1 MDFKEMLKDDLNEVF
16 FSDDEFTTEL
26 IIDKDIKNPILCY
39 FDTNTELI
47 FDSVTEFGES
57 AATVPSVLMKKVDA
71 DKIDHNSII
80 EIDGETYRLNFKDR
94 ENDLI
99 RVYLEK
105 RREA

>member
-1 MDFKEMLKDDLNEVF
+1 MGFREMIKSDIDEVF

-39 FDTNTELI
+39 FDINTELI
-47 FDSVTEFGES
+47 FDSVNEFGES

-71 DKIDHNSII
+71 DKIEHSSSI

-105 RREA
+105 RR